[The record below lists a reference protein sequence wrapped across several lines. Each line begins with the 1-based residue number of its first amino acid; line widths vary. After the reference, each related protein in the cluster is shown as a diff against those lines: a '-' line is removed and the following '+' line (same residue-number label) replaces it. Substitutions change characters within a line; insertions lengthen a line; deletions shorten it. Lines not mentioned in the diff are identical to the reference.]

1 MQQRIKLDPL
11 AYVLMV
17 AVLGIQIYTS
27 FLRSAGVDDVIAASD
42 RAYQTAVFDSSEN
55 KGVMHQ
61 VFRQNEVDRELL
73 KTVLTAC
80 SR

>member
-1 MQQRIKLDPL
+1 MDTRIKFDPL
-11 AYVLMV
+11 AYALLVGVL
-17 AVLGIQIYTS
+17 ALQLYGS
-27 FLRSAGVDDVIAASD
+27 FLQPSADAIIEESN
-42 RAYQTAVFDSSEN
+42 RNYQAAVFNSSEN

-73 KTVLTAC
+73 KAVLKAC